1 MKKNKIID
9 YIKEYVEE
17 EGEVKFELAP
27 IKKIPYGLPKFWEE
41 ILISDDPVKKV
52 LECLWLPFIDL
63 LPETITGLQNKL
75 RGIGLLQTEQYPYSL
90 IYVYEE
96 IGEAVF
102 SRGYPSRPVERDEA
116 KYLPSDFL
124 QLYKIHD
131 GWTDLNGF
139 MGFLPS
145 QDWFDLNDY
154 YDGEYSDILPGIR
167 LKDFLIICESGSN
180 EYLGFDLSRKPPMGL
195 FCAVGDPVEVVPD
208 VVRALD
214 KWMTIE
220 FDDLS

>member
-1 MKKNKIID
+1 MNGGL
-9 YIKEYVEE
+9 ENEE
-17 EGEVKFELAP
+17 VIKFELAP
-27 IKKIPYGLPKFWEE
+27 TDKYSNGLPELWKDIMTSKNPVEE
-41 ILISDDPVKKV
+41 TFSK
-52 LECLWLPFIDL
+52 LWLPFIDL
-63 LPETITGLQNKL
+63 LPETIKGLRHKL
-75 RGIGLLQTEQYPYSL
+75 REIGLLETKEYPFSL

-96 IGEAVF
+96 NGEPVF
-102 SRGYPSRPVERDEA
+102 SRGYPVCSIDRDDA
-116 KYLPSDFL
+116 KLLPSDFL
-124 QLYKIHD
+124 KLYKIHN

-139 MGFLPS
+139 MGFLPVE
-145 QDWFDLNDY
+145 DWFDLNDY

-180 EYLGFDLSRKPPMGL
+180 EYLGFDLSKKPPVGL

-214 KWMTIE
+214 KWMAIE